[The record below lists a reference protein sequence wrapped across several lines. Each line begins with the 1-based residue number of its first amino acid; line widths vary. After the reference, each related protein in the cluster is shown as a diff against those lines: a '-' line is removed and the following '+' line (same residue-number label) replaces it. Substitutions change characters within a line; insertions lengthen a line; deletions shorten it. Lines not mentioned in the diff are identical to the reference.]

1 MPQRILFGQG
11 EEHLRIFLDTAN
23 VASIKA
29 FADMG
34 ILDGITTNPT
44 LIAKEKRDF
53 LELVTEILKIVL
65 GPVNLEVVSQD
76 ADGMVREGRD
86 LASLGPNVVVKCPM
100 TSEGL
105 VAVRRLHKD
114 GIRTNV
120 TLVFSPNQALL
131 AAKAGATYA
140 SPFIG
145 RLDDVGHDGMKII
158 GDIVQIYRNYSIE
171 TQVLVASI
179 RHPVHVVEAAKL
191 GAHVATM
198 PPDVLDKMIKHPLTE
213 AGLKRFLDDWAR
225 AGLRLPER
233 RPVVAK
239 TRA

>member
-1 MPQRILFGQG
+1 M
-11 EEHLRIFLDTAN
+11 RIFLDTAN
-23 VASIKA
+23 IASIRK

-34 ILDGITTNPT
+34 ILDGVTTNPT
-44 LIAKEKRDF
+44 LIAKEDRGF
-53 LELVTEILKIVL
+53 LELVTEILKIVP

-76 ADGMVREGRD
+76 VDGMVREGRD

-100 TSEGL
+100 TGEGL
-105 VAVRRLHKD
+105 VAIRRLRKD
-114 GIRTNV
+114 GIQTNV

-131 AAKAGATYA
+131 AAKAGASYV

-145 RLDDVGHDGMKII
+145 RLDDAGHEGMKVIEEV
-158 GDIVQIYRNYSIE
+158 VQIFRNYDIS

-179 RHPVHVVEAAKL
+179 RHPIHVVEAAKL

-198 PPDVLDKMIKHPLTE
+198 PPDVLEKMLKHPLTDL
-213 AGLKRFLDDWAR
+213 GLKRFLEDWIK
-225 AGLRLPER
+225 AGLKLPER
-233 RPVVAK
+233 RAIVAN

>member
-1 MPQRILFGQG
+1 MKL
-11 EEHLRIFLDTAN
+11 FLDTAN
-23 VASIKA
+23 IPSIKT

-34 ILDGITTNPT
+34 VLDGITTNPT
-44 LIAKEKRDF
+44 LIAKENREF
-53 LELVTEILKIVL
+53 LDLVTEILNIVP

-76 ADGMVREGRD
+76 VDGMLREGRD

-100 TSEGL
+100 TSDGL
-105 VAVRRLHKD
+105 KAVRKLHGDAIK
-114 GIRTNV
+114 TNV

-131 AAKAGATYA
+131 AAKAGATYV

-145 RLDDVGHDGMKII
+145 RLDDAGHEGMKVIEEI
-158 GDIVQIYRNYSIE
+158 LQIYRNYNFD

-198 PPDVLDKMIKHPLTE
+198 PPNVLDKMVRHPLTDI
-213 AGLKRFLDDWAR
+213 GLKRFLDDWQR
-225 AGLRLPER
+225 AGLKLPER
-233 RPVVAK
+233 RTVAPK
-239 TRA
+239 ARALVQRA